1 MARNRAVSAGELL
14 IDSEDSSEMAIRSN
28 LSRLEKRRDSF
39 FGAKDREVSMVS
51 AVTLLCI

>member
-1 MARNRAVSAGELL
+1 MARNRAASAGELL